1 VLTTAAAKGAAAGVG
16 GVVVMTVA
24 EKLEQGLT
32 HRPNSYIPAQ
42 TLLTLLGRRPAPG
55 AQPRVVVN
63 HLMHYGTGAALGA
76 LRGIWS
82 QIGLRGPG
90 WSLAHAVVRLATDQ
104 TLENAT
110 GAGAPPRTWPRKEH
124 VIDVLHKGVYA
135 LVTGLLADQLVA
147 ERQRP
152 LPGRTSH

>member
-1 VLTTAAAKGAAAGVG
+1 VQTTAAAKGAAAGLG

-24 EKLEQGLT
+24 EKLEQRLT
-32 HRPNSYIPAQ
+32 HRPNSYIPAR
-42 TLLTLLGRRPAPG
+42 TLLTLLGRQPAPG
-55 AQPRVVVN
+55 AQPPVVN

-90 WSLAHAVVRLATDQ
+90 WSLAHAVVRLSTDQ

-110 GAGAPPRTWPRKEH
+110 GVGAPPRTWPRKEH

-135 LVTGLLADQLVA
+135 LVTGLLADWLVA